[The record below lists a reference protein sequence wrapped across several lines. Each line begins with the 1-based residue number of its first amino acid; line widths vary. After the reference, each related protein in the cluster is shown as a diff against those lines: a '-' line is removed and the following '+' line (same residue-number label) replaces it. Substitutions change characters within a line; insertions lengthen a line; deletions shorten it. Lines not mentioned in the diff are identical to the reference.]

1 MNGLTGEWIWV
12 DDMRPAPEEFA
23 RHCKTY
29 NQTIASLNYFM
40 WCEGGIDV
48 ISLDHDL
55 GEEKSGYDIAKYI
68 VEEQIPIGAFAV
80 HSANPVGAKNI
91 RELLTHYG
99 YKELI

>member
-1 MNGLTGEWIWV
+1 MNRLKGVSIWIDDIRPGLASYYKC
-12 DDMRPAPEEFA
+12 R
-23 RHCKTY
+23 TY
-29 NQTIASLNYFM
+29 AEAIATIDYFSK
-40 WCEGGIDV
+40 CEGGIDF